1 MKRITYNGEPLV
13 TGSSVSA
20 ALVHYVTHVSTA
32 ATAVAV
38 EIPVL
43 EHNGTVRSH
52 TLILSATTQLDVKD
66 VDGVADGEENRFPVP
81 RFPRTSEEAFPLAAA
96 DISTLVPILD
106 EDLLTGADRDG
117 TDRVA
122 P

>member
-38 EIPVL
+38 EIPV
-43 EHNGTVRSH
+43 
-52 TLILSATTQLDVKD
+52 
-66 VDGVADGEENRFPVP
+66 GERY
-81 RFPRTSEEAFPLAAA
+81 
-96 DISTLVPILD
+96 
-106 EDLLTGADRDG
+106 
-117 TDRVA
+117 
-122 P
+122 

>member
-20 ALVHYVTHVSTA
+20 ALVQYVTHVSTA

-43 EHNGTVRSH
+43 EHNGTVRPH
-52 TLILSATTQLDVKD
+52 TLILSSATQLDVKD
-66 VDGVADGEENRFPVP
+66 VDGVADGEEIRFPVP

-106 EDLLTGADRDG
+106 ED
-117 TDRVA
+117 